1 MESFTPPPN
10 QPEIPPD
17 APSRQDDDV
26 LFIAKANALAGWYAP
41 FVTWL
46 RSFIAWLGTFQTEA
60 AALQSDVT
68 IKASATTSAATAAA
82 ASADAAAISA
92 AAAAAAAA
100 NTGAA
105 PAFVPGANYTKGA
118 VVFSGVNLHTYR
130 ARTAGVRNLDPAQDS
145 ANWLDLQ
152 PSGARAFYLANL

>member
-1 MESFTPPPN
+1 MSFTSPPA
-10 QPEIPPD
+10 QPDLPPD
-17 APSRQDDDV
+17 APSRQDSDAQ
-26 LFIAKANALAGWYAP
+26 FMAKANALVAWYTP

-46 RSFIAWLGTFQTEA
+46 RGFIAWTGAFQVEA

-118 VVFSGVNLHTYR
+118 VVFSAINMHTYR

-152 PSGARAFYLANL
+152 PSGAKAFYLANL